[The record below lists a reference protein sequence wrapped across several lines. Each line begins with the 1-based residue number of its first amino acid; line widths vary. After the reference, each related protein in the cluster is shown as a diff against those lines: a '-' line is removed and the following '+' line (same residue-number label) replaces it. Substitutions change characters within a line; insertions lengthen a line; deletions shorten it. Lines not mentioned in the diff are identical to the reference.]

1 MSSPKKS
8 NHPIVPTK
16 VLIFGKVISV
26 SREDMPRDE
35 FGEYHQHEYRI
46 TISKR
51 LSPEDALHTLFHECI
66 HAALHISGLSAVIPG
81 PRDNDDMDTVDLE
94 EAIVTC
100 LENAL
105 YDMVDLD
112 KIRVD

>member
-1 MSSPKKS
+1 MSSPKK
-8 NHPIVPTK
+8 NNPAVPSK
-16 VLIFGKVISV
+16 VRIFGKVIHV
-26 SREDMPRDE
+26 FREDMPKEE
-35 FGEYHQHEYRI
+35 FGEYHQHEYKI

-51 LSPEDALHTLFHECI
+51 LGTDDALHTLFHECI
-66 HAALHISGLSAVIPG
+66 HAALHISGLSEMLPG
-81 PRDNDDMDTVDLE
+81 PNGSDDDKTADLE

-105 YDMVDLD
+105 YDMVDIE